1 MKMSRFIVMMVAV
14 MVTTANALAQG
25 INGQVEENQ
34 DSVTLSI
41 NDTIALKDVE
51 VVTMRQ
57 LVKTLDDRLS
67 YNVQADP
74 EARTSTL
81 LDVLRRVPL
90 VSVDSE
96 DNVRVN
102 GGGSFKIYKN
112 GHPDPALSSNPKEV
126 LRAMPASMVK
136 RVEVITEPG
145 ARYDAEGATAILN
158 IVTVEGALIQG
169 VNGTVTASVNT
180 FGSPNASAY
189 IAARA
194 GKFTLGATGFYQK
207 QTHRQFAGE
216 DETWQTYVETG
227 TTMYNRYRNEQPAW
241 VYHLD
246 LNASYELDSLNLITA
261 SFGGY
266 RYGLNI
272 CGDSHI
278 EYHDAA
284 GRLLTSYDNPFYMP
298 HYGFM
303 SWNGRADWEHRT
315 SRADEV
321 LTASYMFST
330 TGQHEEQFDTLINLI
345 NPPFDYTSYNKWGKE
360 RFIEH
365 TWQLDYQLPLWS
377 HHLLELGGKYILR
390 LNHSHNTMHYDGVEG
405 LDTDSRFKHDM
416 HVGAAYASWRYKVGE
431 FTLRGGLRY
440 EYSHFRASYPDGD
453 GEPFGRDLHD
463 VVPSA
468 SVHWQMSQ
476 DNSLRLSWATSLNRP
491 GIQYLNPAVRRYTTT
506 IEYGNPYLS
515 SARNTMLGITFQHVG
530 RRLTFNLKPSM
541 TITNNLIGTYRTVQ
555 DGVVHLTNSNDC
567 RYLMAG
573 VGGFVQWMMTKKTT
587 LVMNGEVAWKRYR
600 NPSQDLTNSGW
611 GGNLYAQLTQ
621 QLPWRLRATATCMWY
636 GIGHDVRHVYGYSTI
651 PDPTIMLGLSRSF
664 LKDDRL
670 TVRLNAYSALHK
682 YEISKGYIT
691 QEDYVNHAVG
701 HFNQR
706 NVQVLLSYRF
716 GSSNTRVKQTETTV
730 ENDDLVGGLK
740 SGN

>member
-1 MKMSRFIVMMVAV
+1 MAKFVLCLVAV
-14 MVTTANALAQG
+14 LCSATHAVAQNAAKS
-25 INGQVEENQ
+25 VEEKK

-57 LVKTLDDRLS
+57 LVKTLDDRVS
-67 YNVQADP
+67 YNVEADP

-90 VSVDSE
+90 VSVDGE
-96 DNVRVN
+96 DNIRVN

-126 LRAMPASMVK
+126 LRAMPASMIK
-136 RVEVITEPG
+136 RIEVIAEPG

-158 IVTVEGALIQG
+158 IVTVKGALIEG
-169 VNGTVTASVNT
+169 VNGTVTASINT

-207 QTHRQFAGE
+207 QTSRQFAGE
-216 DETWQTYVETG
+216 DETWTTYTDTG
-227 TTMYNRYRNEQPAW
+227 TTMYNLYRNEQPAW

-272 CGDSHI
+272 YGDSYI
-278 EYHDAA
+278 EYHDAM
-284 GRLLTSYDNPFYMP
+284 GQLLTAYDNPFYMP

-315 SRADEV
+315 NRADEV

-330 TGQHEEQFDTLINLI
+330 TGQHEEQFDTLTNII
-345 NPPFDYTSYNKWGKE
+345 NPQFDYTSYNKWGKE

-365 TWQLDYQLPLWS
+365 TWQLDYQLPLWN
-377 HHLLELGGKYILR
+377 HHLLEVGGKYILR
-390 LNHSHNTMHYDGVEG
+390 LNHSHNTMHYDGAEG
-405 LDTDSRFKHDM
+405 LDTDTRFKHDM
-416 HVGAAYASWRYKVGE
+416 HVGAVYASWRYKVGE

-463 VVPSA
+463 LVPSA

-476 DNSLRLSWATSLNRP
+476 DNSVRLSWATSLNRP
-491 GIQYLNPAVRRYTTT
+491 GIEYLNPAVRRYTTT
-506 IEYGNPYLS
+506 IEYGNPHLS

-530 RRLTFNLKPSM
+530 SKLTFNLKPSV

-573 VGGFVQWMMTKKTT
+573 AGGFLQWMMTKKTT
-587 LVMNGEVAWKRYR
+587 LVMNGEFCYKHYR

-621 QLPWRLRATATCMWY
+621 RLPWKLRATATCMWY
-636 GIGHDVRHVYGYSTI
+636 GLGHDVRHVYGYSTI
-651 PDPTIMLGLSRSF
+651 PNPTIMLGLSRSF

-670 TVRLNAYSALHK
+670 TVRLNAYSVLQK
-682 YEISKGYIT
+682 YEVSKGYIT
-691 QEDYVNHAVG
+691 QGDYVNHAVG

-706 NVQVLLSYRF
+706 NVQVMLSYRF